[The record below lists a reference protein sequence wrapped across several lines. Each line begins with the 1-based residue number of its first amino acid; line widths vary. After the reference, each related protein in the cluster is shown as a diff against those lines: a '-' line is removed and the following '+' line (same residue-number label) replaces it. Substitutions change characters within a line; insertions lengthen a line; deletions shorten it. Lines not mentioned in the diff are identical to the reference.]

1 MDKFDIRDMFKEMSE
16 QDKIESKYYGI
27 LADFSIALVDYRSKR
42 GMTQEEL
49 AERLGVTQSII
60 SRYENGTSNISL
72 KQLNEVCYKLGIDL
86 NIKFK
91 EPDLSMR
98 FLNLSDILKRA
109 A

>member
-42 GMTQEEL
+42 RMTQEEL

-91 EPDLSMR
+91 EPDL
-98 FLNLSDILKRA
+98 L
-109 A
+109 